1 MHIKKRAQCD
11 VIFHRTSTFNYFYEH
26 SLTDGFH
33 QGWIMCTLD
42 FNTTMSVVHITE
54 KNICGILVSSV
65 DIFFMGAIWV
75 CVFVYVCCDSC
86 GYLKISMEILH
97 SLWRGVFANN
107 SMLNFEH
114 ISCWTVKRAHQMV
127 LRVTHSYLVNKSEK
141 YLHMYTIDAKIG

>member
-1 MHIKKRAQCD
+1 MRIKKRAQCD

-75 CVFVYVCCDSC
+75 CVLWFLRLFKDLYGDSSFFVA
-86 GYLKISMEILH
+86 GG
-97 SLWRGVFANN
+97 RVFANN
-107 SMLNFEH
+107 SMLNFQH
-114 ISCWTVKRAHQMV
+114 ISCWTVKRARQMV